1 MTFPIDLARAESAAF
16 RPTAEHETLAGLAGT
31 WRGRTRLWL
40 DPAAPP
46 EESLFEVSAQPLL
59 GGRWL
64 RLCTCGTALGEPHA
78 GEMLLGYHR
87 DERRYELAWI
97 DSFHTAGSIMLSTGA
112 ASVPGVVDVLG
123 SYAAGEQRWG
133 WRTRL
138 WLSESGELAL
148 DAFNIAPDGVEA
160 RAVES
165 RAKRV

>member
-1 MTFPIDLARAESAAF
+1 MPFPIDLARAECAAF
-16 RPTAEHETLAGLAGT
+16 QPAAEHETLARFAGT
-31 WRGRTRLWL
+31 WRGLTRLWL

-46 EESLFEVSAQPLL
+46 EESRFEACAESLL

-64 RLCTCGTALGEPHA
+64 RLCTTGTALGEPHA

-97 DSFHTAGSIMLSTGA
+97 DSFHTGGSIMSSTGA
-112 ASVPGVVDVLG
+112 ASAPGVVDVLG
-123 SYAAGEQRWG
+123 SYAAGDERWG

-138 WLSESGELAL
+138 WLTGSGELAL
-148 DAFNIAPDGVEA
+148 DAFNISPDGVEA

-165 RAKRV
+165 RAKRA